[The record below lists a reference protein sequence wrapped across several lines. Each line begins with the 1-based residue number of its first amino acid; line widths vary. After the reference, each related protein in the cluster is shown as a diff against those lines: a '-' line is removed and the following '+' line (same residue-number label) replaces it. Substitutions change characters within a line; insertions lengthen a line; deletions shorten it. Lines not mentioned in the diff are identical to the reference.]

1 MRLTLV
7 PGNSLA
13 CKINTHK
20 HGWTGTICTD
30 PRNWNCTAK
39 PDFRSDYCAIGDAR
53 CFHLHAFDPADPHVV
68 LERNGAGW
76 LLEQAPDALD
86 DQVLFLYGKRATTE
100 RGVPE
105 TGPTTNI
112 MFGVYRVRTAEPYA
126 LGSVKRWRVRPYED
140 GWARLQQLNIG
151 IPRYESAGGEY
162 IKQFE
167 RYDAAR
173 VLSEERGSA
182 ALGDPGDV
190 ERFRRAC
197 RSFAAWSSAAAKR
210 TEALLARFPN
220 DAVALT
226 GQGPAPTVVYSGGS
240 ATSRPMRQLGDLR
253 SSLES
258 KARRDESAVG
268 ASGASVAAGASS
280 PGPAGAPTAVPGA
293 NAPTRGLEPAA
304 AAWIRSVHGSGLAQE
319 LEIAFATRDLLVL
332 RGEPGV
338 GKSHLAVRL
347 VDDPKRE
354 RTFVAPVSAT
364 WRGREDLLGY
374 VNPINGRFEA
384 TPFTQFLAK
393 AAEAWQRGDR
403 AHRVVVF
410 EEFNLSQPEHWL
422 ADVLAVS
429 QFDDERDRRIA
440 LAGPGAAQFADV
452 FLSPAVRFVATVND
466 DHTTRQLS
474 PRVLDRAAVVRL
486 ELTAKEALQRI
497 GLALDEALVS
507 AIADLHFLM
516 RSRGA
521 SFSIRSARALKLCLA
536 MEPRPDPKV
545 AVDIVLAQQVLS
557 KVTLSAHEAGDM
569 ALLGKFEDW
578 CAEQGADL
586 ARCVALAS
594 EWREALDGGNDVG
607 LV

>member
-1 MRLTLV
+1 M
-7 PGNSLA
+7 
-13 CKINTHK
+13 
-20 HGWTGTICTD
+20 
-30 PRNWNCTAK
+30 
-39 PDFRSDYCAIGDAR
+39 
-53 CFHLHAFDPADPHVV
+53 
-68 LERNGAGW
+68 
-76 LLEQAPDALD
+76 
-86 DQVLFLYGKRATTE
+86 
-100 RGVPE
+100 
-105 TGPTTNI
+105 
-112 MFGVYRVRTAEPYA
+112 
-126 LGSVKRWRVRPYED
+126 
-140 GWARLQQLNIG
+140 
-151 IPRYESAGGEY
+151 
-162 IKQFE
+162 E
-167 RYDAAR
+167 RY
-173 VLSEERGSA
+173 
-182 ALGDPGDV
+182 
-190 ERFRRAC
+190 RRAC
-197 RSFAAWSSAAAKR
+197 RSFSAWTSAATKR
-210 TEALLARFPN
+210 TEALLARYPS
-220 DAVALT
+220 DDGLI
-226 GQGPAPTVVYSGGS
+226 GERGPSTTVYAGG
-240 ATSRPMRQLGDLR
+240 ATSSRPMRQLGDLR
-253 SSLES
+253 SSMES
-258 KARRDESAVG
+258 KPRPTDGALGSA
-268 ASGASVAAGASS
+268 AAGAANTAGGA
-280 PGPAGAPTAVPGA
+280 GPVGAPVAH
-293 NAPTRGLEPAA
+293 TRGLEPGA
-304 AAWIRSVHGSGLAQE
+304 AAWIRAVHGGDLAQE

-354 RTFVAPVSAT
+354 RTFVVPVSAT
-364 WRGREDLLGY
+364 WRGREELLGY

-497 GLALDEALVS
+497 GLVLDEKLVS

-521 SFSIRSARALKLCLA
+521 SFSIRSARALKHCLA
-536 MEPRPDPKV
+536 MEPSPDPKV

-557 KVTLSAHEAGDM
+557 KVTLSAHEAGDV

-578 CAEQGADL
+578 CAEQGAEL

-594 EWREALDGGNDVG
+594 EWREAIDGGNDVG